1 MCASETLA
9 YTHSFREYLETGAAG
24 VVMVDLSWCGGLTEA
39 RKIAGMFH
47 DNFAKY
53 ADGVSE
59 AVRNAGPATIDADNS
74 AEG

>member
-1 MCASETLA
+1 
-9 YTHSFREYLETGAAG
+9 
-24 VVMVDLSWCGGLTEA
+24 
-39 RKIAGMFH
+39 MFH

-59 AVRNAGPATIDADNS
+59 AVRNAGPATIDADTS

>member
-1 MCASETLA
+1 
-9 YTHSFREYLETGAAG
+9 
-24 VVMVDLSWCGGLTEA
+24 
-39 RKIAGMFH
+39 MFH

-59 AVRNAGPATIDADNS
+59 AIRNAGPAPVDADLG

>member
-1 MCASETLA
+1 
-9 YTHSFREYLETGAAG
+9 
-24 VVMVDLSWCGGLTEA
+24 
-39 RKIAGMFH
+39 MFH

-59 AVRNAGPATIDADNS
+59 AVRNAGPSPVDDTL

>member
-1 MCASETLA
+1 MLIPRNTWPDKVA
-9 YTHSFREYLETGAAG
+9 YDEAAN
-24 VVMVDLSWCGGLTEA
+24 
-39 RKIAGMFH
+39 RIADMLH

-59 AVRNAGPATIDADNS
+59 GISNAGPVPARALT